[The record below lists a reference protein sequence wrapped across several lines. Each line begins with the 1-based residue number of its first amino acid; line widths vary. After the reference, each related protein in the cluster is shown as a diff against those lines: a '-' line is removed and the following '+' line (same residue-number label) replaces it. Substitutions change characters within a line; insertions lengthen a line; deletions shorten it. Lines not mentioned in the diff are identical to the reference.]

1 MRLSLGGTMSG
12 IDITSIASWLQFAAW
27 TIVIIVGGNI
37 LRTKV
42 KKSGGLKNMS
52 LSHKGIHLAL
62 AVGLLLS
69 ATSLYFNFRPR
80 TVEKVITNI
89 EPYKFKWTGN
99 SATPKYRVVGK
110 TFRDEIVPLDDTEYT
125 DCKFFNV
132 QFLYNGTAPSRLL
145 YNDIEGFEVISNNP
159 SISGT
164 LELAYALNTVSAP
177 LLASRTGKPQMHAN
191 KILQTAAPQTPE
203 PRP

>member
-1 MRLSLGGTMSG
+1 MFGF
-12 IDITSIASWLQFAAW
+12 DISSIVSWLQFAAW
-27 TIVIIVGGNI
+27 TTVIIVGGNI
-37 LRTKV
+37 LRAKV
-42 KKSGGLKNMS
+42 KASGGLKNMS
-52 LSHKGIHLAL
+52 LSSKAMHLSL

-80 TVEKVITNI
+80 TVEKVVTNI
-89 EPYKFKWTGN
+89 EPYRFKWTGQN
-99 SATPKYRVVGK
+99 TDPKYRVVGK
-110 TFRDEIVPLDDTEYT
+110 TFRNEVVPLDDTEYT

-145 YNDIEGFEVISNNP
+145 YNDIEGFEVVSNNP

-164 LELAYALNTVSAP
+164 LELAYALNTINTP
-177 LLASRTGKPQMHAN
+177 LVAYRAVKPPVHTN
-191 KILQTAAPQTPE
+191 KILQTAAPQSPE